1 MAEPL
6 SAFDMARVRW
16 GWGTSSDP
24 AQRQRFA
31 EAGLSPL
38 TSEERMRMERGWG
51 ASPLASKET
60 REAMVAEEV
69 RQGIRP
75 AYQLPEAYGG
85 RPEGTTRRAI
95 RMQEAWDAEQAARI
109 QQEEAM
115 RQIESERLD
124 RATQALDYSQKF
136 YEFEQLREKN
146 LFDKAE
152 NERQTRNAAN
162 FQKFTNQF
170 IGADPRLAYAAV
182 TDALADNPQLMDNPL
197 IADTVTA
204 LKNRA
209 ENGTVALLNKEIKA
223 ENEAKAARQQ
233 AFLETYESLL
243 ASGVPQEQIA
253 QFYDPDAKVPVGEVA
268 FSQKKVAEQLGGV
281 EAEKKAETKEKP
293 AKDLELDIEQKSE
306 ELNSMLMAAPMT
318 RSDTFE
324 TSLADK
330 RAEIEGLR
338 TRYSR
343 VTGNKAPEFVARPQS
358 KQQYDNLPSGTPYI
372 DKDGKRKIKQ

>member
-1 MAEPL
+1 ML
-6 SAFDMARVRW
+6 GRVETSPRARW
-16 GWGTSSDP
+16 GWGPSD
-24 AQRQRFA
+24 
-31 EAGLSPL
+31 
-38 TSEERMRMERGWG
+38 
-51 ASPLASKET
+51 LASQEEKDAWQ
-60 REAMVAEEV
+60 AMRVGRAIESGQATVAN
-69 RQGIRP
+69 
-75 AYQLPEAYGG
+75 LPEAYGG
-85 RPEGTTRRAI
+85 RPEGATRRAI

-136 YEFEQLREKN
+136 YEFEQLKQKK
-146 LFDKAE
+146 LFDAAE
-152 NERQTRNAAN
+152 NERQTRNAAE

-170 IGADPRLAYAAV
+170 NGADPRFTYAAV

-204 LKNRA
+204 IKNRA
-209 ENGTVALLNKEIKA
+209 ENGTVALINKEIKA

-268 FSQKKVAEQLGGV
+268 FNQKKVAEQLGGV
-281 EAEKKAETKEKP
+281 EAETKAEAKEKP
-293 AKDLELDIEQKSE
+293 AKDLELDIQQKSE

-324 TSLADK
+324 ASLAEK
-330 RAEIEGLR
+330 RAEIDGLR
-338 TRYSR
+338 TRYNS
-343 VTGNKAPEFVARPQS
+343 VTGKKAPEFVARPQS